1 MFALVRP
8 SPRKRPPVLSI
19 LFAGAL
25 SVGALQNPLPVQ
37 QAPQT
42 PQIPDD
48 TEIVTTESGLKYS
61 VLAEGDGSESPRI
74 GDVVRVHY
82 TGWLPDGTMFDSSRQ
97 RGMPTEFG
105 LGAVIEGW
113 NEALQL
119 MSPGSRLKLTIPP
132 DLGYGEQ
139 GSPPVIPANAT
150 LIFDVELIAI
160 PARNPLPFLEWDG
173 EGGTTTE
180 SGIAWKELSP
190 GSGGVMDSQMLWLE
204 FAMWTEGGELLFSDL
219 LYGRPLLIPDPKA
232 PQLSLLTELLPS
244 VTMGSTVIA
253 RVPVSK
259 MPELQNEKLD
269 PEGHA
274 IWQFRFAAASTLEK
288 PEFVLPPD
296 EELITTESGLKY
308 KVLREGCAR
317 TPDLSN
323 TVLAHYAGWLT
334 NGNGFDASYDRG
346 SQPSRFPLGNLIK
359 GWQEGMQLMGRGAK
373 FLFVVPPD
381 LGYGSADKGN
391 IPPNS
396 TLVFVVE
403 LIDFG

>member
-1 MFALVRP
+1 
-8 SPRKRPPVLSI
+8 
-19 LFAGAL
+19 
-25 SVGALQNPLPVQ
+25 
-37 QAPQT
+37 
-42 PQIPDD
+42 
-48 TEIVTTESGLKYS
+48 
-61 VLAEGDGSESPRI
+61 
-74 GDVVRVHY
+74 
-82 TGWLPDGTMFDSSRQ
+82 
-97 RGMPTEFG
+97 
-105 LGAVIEGW
+105 
-113 NEALQL
+113 
-119 MSPGSRLKLTIPP
+119 
-132 DLGYGEQ
+132 
-139 GSPPVIPANAT
+139 
-150 LIFDVELIAI
+150 
-160 PARNPLPFLEWDG
+160 
-173 EGGTTTE
+173 
-180 SGIAWKELSP
+180 
-190 GSGGVMDSQMLWLE
+190 
-204 FAMWTEGGELLFSDL
+204 
-219 LYGRPLLIPDPKA
+219 
-232 PQLSLLTELLPS
+232 
-244 VTMGSTVIA
+244 
-253 RVPVSK
+253 